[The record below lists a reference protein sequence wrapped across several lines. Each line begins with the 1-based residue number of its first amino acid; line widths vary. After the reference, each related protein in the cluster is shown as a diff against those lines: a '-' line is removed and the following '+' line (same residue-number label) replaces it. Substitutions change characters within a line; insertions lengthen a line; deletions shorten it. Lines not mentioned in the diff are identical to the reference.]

1 MGFSIAEDAVV
12 RSYIAGF
19 LLWLLLAPGVGE
31 TAEPIVLT
39 IDGPRVPYARIIYTL
54 EVAHGTAVARV
65 DTHWPNGVGD
75 ESRMG
80 LVTPE
85 EVQRIRKIFATLV
98 PQRKVAPTP
107 PPTTARF
114 RLSIGPIDQERLWV
128 VSDAEAVL
136 NNPLFEVM
144 TQFRQFVLDRVGPRA
159 YWDRLLLPGERG
171 SLKLTSSPAAWVR
184 VDGLALERKTPIRD
198 LPLETGQHTI
208 TLIHPQS
215 KLEWQYEI
223 QITPNAV
230 TVLNV
235 HLK

>member
-1 MGFSIAEDAVV
+1 MV
-12 RSYIAGF
+12 RSYIAGI
-19 LLWLLLAPGVGE
+19 LVWLLLVPGVIE
-31 TAEPIVLT
+31 AAEPIVLT

-65 DTHWPNGVGD
+65 DTHWPNGVGN

-80 LVTPE
+80 LVTPK
-85 EVQRIRKIFATLV
+85 EVQRIREIFKRL
-98 PQRKVAPTP
+98 TP
-107 PPTTARF
+107 PRLGAPAPPAPMTARF
-114 RLSIGPIDQERLWV
+114 RLLIGPIDQGRRWI
-128 VSDAEAVL
+128 VSDAEATPQ
-136 NNPLFEVM
+136 NTLFEVM
-144 TQFRQFVLDRVGPRA
+144 TQFRQFILDRVGPRA
-159 YWDRLLLPGERG
+159 YWDRTLLPGERG
-171 SLKLTSSPAAWVR
+171 TLKLTSSPAAWVR
-184 VDGLALERKTPIRD
+184 VDGLKLKRKTPIRD

-230 TVLNV
+230 TALNV